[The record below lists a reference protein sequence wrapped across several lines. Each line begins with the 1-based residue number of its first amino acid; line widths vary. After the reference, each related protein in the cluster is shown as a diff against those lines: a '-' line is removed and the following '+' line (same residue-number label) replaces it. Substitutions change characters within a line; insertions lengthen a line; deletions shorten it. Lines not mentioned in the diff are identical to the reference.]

1 MTSLLH
7 TVHVDLAA
15 RSYDIDIGRG
25 IVSQIGAK
33 LLTLG
38 QATHAVVACDANTE
52 SYANQVVASLE
63 ESEVRT
69 NLISVP
75 AGEPSKSISQTQK
88 IWDELLSVGTDRKS
102 KIVAVG
108 GGVVGDLIGFVAA
121 TFGRGLDFVQ
131 VPTTLLAQVD
141 SSVGGKVGINLTG
154 AKNMVGHF
162 WQPKYVLID
171 TDVLST
177 LPEREYRCGLAEV
190 VKYGVILD
198 SEFFQY
204 LEQHI
209 PQINQRD
216 HDVLAYI
223 VNRCCRLKADVVE
236 NDERETSG
244 LRAVLNYGHTF
255 AHAFEAICGYGQ
267 ILHGEA
273 VSIGMLC
280 ASRLAESMNR
290 ILPVDTQRQF
300 DLLSALGLPTSV
312 PDIDLEAAIG
322 VMQKDKK
329 VEHGKL
335 RFILP
340 TRIGHVELVGDV
352 DKKLVWNAFSEA

>member
-1 MTSLLH
+1 M
-7 TVHVDLAA
+7 
-15 RSYDIDIGRG
+15 
-25 IVSQIGAK
+25 
-33 LLTLG
+33 
-38 QATHAVVACDANTE
+38 
-52 SYANQVVASLE
+52 
-63 ESEVRT
+63 
-69 NLISVP
+69 
-75 AGEPSKSISQTQK
+75 
-88 IWDELLSVGTDRKS
+88 
-102 KIVAVG
+102 
-108 GGVVGDLIGFVAA
+108 
-121 TFGRGLDFVQ
+121 
-131 VPTTLLAQVD
+131 
-141 SSVGGKVGINLTG
+141 
-154 AKNMVGHF
+154 
-162 WQPKYVLID
+162 
-171 TDVLST
+171 
-177 LPEREYRCGLAEV
+177 
-190 VKYGVILD
+190 
-198 SEFFQY
+198 
-204 LEQHI
+204 
-209 PQINQRD
+209 
-216 HDVLAYI
+216 
-223 VNRCCRLKADVVE
+223 DVVE

-255 AHAFEAICGYGQ
+255 AHAFEAICGDGQ